1 MVGLLPRGPEVSDEL
16 RYPPQESW
24 PRRQTLSF
32 GHAQRASFDAHHGG
46 GELRLAIVVGTRPE
60 IVKMAPLIRAATA
73 RGLRPLVAHTGQH
86 YSFEMNAVFFHELGL
101 PQPDVNLEVGSG
113 APAAQLAAI
122 TGGMAAWVERERP
135 DWMLVEGDTNSVL
148 GAALAANK
156 SGVRVGHVEAGLRSF
171 DRSMPEEL
179 NRILTDHLS
188 DLLFAPTEHAAVQLA
203 REGIEADRVRVTGNT
218 VVDELLIQR
227 DRALASGALEKHGV
241 ASRGY
246 ALATVHRAENTD
258 DASRLLGIVD
268 GLGRSADRLGVPVLC
283 ALHPRT
289 RARLDSLGAAVPPT
303 VRLLPPLPYLEFLGL
318 HAGAALM
325 LTDSGGLQ
333 EEACVLGV
341 PCVTMRDTT
350 ERPESVEAGANQLA
364 GADAAS
370 IAEAAAAMVNIPR
383 DWKQPFGDGRAAE
396 RIVDLL
402 VSRG

>member
-1 MVGLLPRGPEVSDEL
+1 MIIYKSNYEIKIDNGQEVFVPSD
-16 RYPPQESW
+16 
-24 PRRQTLSF
+24 
-32 GHAQRASFDAHHGG
+32 
-46 GELRLAIVVGTRPE
+46 
-60 IVKMAPLIRAATA
+60 
-73 RGLRPLVAHTGQH
+73 
-86 YSFEMNAVFFHELGL
+86 
-101 PQPDVNLEVGSG
+101 
-113 APAAQLAAI
+113 
-122 TGGMAAWVERERP
+122 
-135 DWMLVEGDTNSVL
+135 GDTVFGDPSKPEQSASVQFRVEFVKIAHGSRKRPISSPFL
-148 GAALAANK
+148 STMALSK
-156 SGVRVGHVEAGLRSF
+156 
-171 DRSMPEEL
+171 
-179 NRILTDHLS
+179 
-188 DLLFAPTEHAAVQLA
+188 
-203 REGIEADRVRVTGNT
+203 
-218 VVDELLIQR
+218 
-227 DRALASGALEKHGV
+227 SGALEKHGV